1 LLIAASWPALVRIP
15 TASATREMA
24 FCDPLRPTPTPK
36 VRFDDTDYSVVVRN
50 WGGSSNQKQFILFR

>member
-24 FCDPLRPTPTPK
+24 LGSDAFKSYLFSLANAREPLRGAVFSTK
-36 VRFDDTDYSVVVRN
+36 
-50 WGGSSNQKQFILFR
+50 FR